1 MSASN
6 NLVGEV
12 TDAIAASDPAA
23 AVRFTRSFQQRETE
37 PRAVIRDLN
46 RYWRE
51 ELSRLN
57 SSTISA
63 RACLI
68 DDIEPTDWIRYFKK
82 LVLETIVI
90 NHLPRG

>member
-1 MSASN
+1 MQHTVD
-6 NLVGEV
+6 LIGEV
-12 TDAIAASDPAA
+12 TDAIAANDPAA
-23 AVRFTRSFQQRETE
+23 AVRFTRSFRQNSTE
-37 PRAVIRDLN
+37 PRSVIRELN

-68 DDIEPTDWIRYFKK
+68 DDMEPVDWIRYFKK
-82 LVLETIVI
+82 LVLEVI
-90 NHLPRG
+90 TTNHLPRG